1 MQKQPFFH
9 IKTLLAVAM
18 ILLAAILVLLPVSC
32 QNVASADNAT
42 YRVLFPTGNYFQS
55 SSPSLVGAN
64 RNYLVIYDDLS
75 KTLFVRADEE
85 WTYTLDFESV
95 SGIFVVENVVFLH
108 ADNKYFTLDLTDK
121 AATARERTLPSP
133 ADVTFFNSDG
143 TYLYAHSAAGRL
155 TVYDKDLQVALGIDN
170 LYDPDTLAGKIV
182 VAGEGANLIVFS
194 TEYASPVFI
203 TYDAT
208 TKAKT
213 IKGITHHIGEAYV
226 GDVVYAL
233 EIIQQ
238 SSASGAQK
246 RIVCIDKTSG
256 DLLFATDIN
265 PDKFFAFGNRL
276 FTIQDG
282 GVTVYALNDEHTA
295 LTKTQTITM
304 SGNDLRHLSNP
315 TDVTRFQNETVVADS
330 GNNRI
335 AFISPSGV
343 MTALQLDETPLALCS
358 GDSLYAVTKSK
369 ILQIKDKTIT
379 STIDV
384 QDVVDVTYLSSLYIL
399 KKDGVYVNL
408 AGNAVK
414 IFDVDN
420 AKRITAAND
429 GTNVYVLTESEI
441 IAINRSGQHLLSLA
455 SGDFKDAI
463 DFAVDYQGKAFVAYA
478 NRIDYVLGEESGSY
492 TLSNPSLKA
501 TPTSVCLDGTTVFFT
516 ASECFV
522 GALDVQAATKQNYAF
537 TAPEITNSAYHF
549 AKAKDGAMFFSIDG
563 RIENVSLA
571 TNETIIV
578 YDDTTKDGKTLAR
591 VGERLIS
598 IDKSQFD
605 SVECGALSGDYV
617 TKGATSLFALP
628 YVEDGKITL
637 ESGVR
642 LTLKSDTAEYDSSVW
657 VIATYQGQEYFVKRS
672 DVAEYVEIVEEKD
685 KVYGKANADRVGG
698 LVNMYADQST
708 DSEVVAQIVDGSKV
722 EVLETLDDFYLVSYD
737 GKLGYIQ
744 KSQLKIGTLTTVQI
758 VAIVLSIIVAIAGAA
773 IFASV
778 YMTRKNAD
786 AKKKEQDQKRF

>member
-1 MQKQPFFH
+1 MQKQPFSH

-108 ADNKYFTLDLTDK
+108 ADNKYFTLDLTNK

-238 SSASGAQK
+238 SSASDAQK

-282 GVTVYALNDEHTA
+282 GVTVYALDDEHTA

-335 AFISPSGV
+335 AFISQTGV
-343 MTALQLDETPLALCS
+343 MTALQLDETPLALYS
-358 GDSLYAVTKSK
+358 GDSVYAVTKSK

-384 QDVVDVTYLSSLYIL
+384 EDVVDVTYLSNLYIL

-408 AGNAVK
+408 AGNTVK

-441 IAINRSGQHLLSLA
+441 VAINRSGQRLLSLA
-455 SGDFKDAI
+455 NGDFKDAI

-492 TLSNPSLKA
+492 TLANPSLKA
-501 TPTSVCLDGTTVFFT
+501 TLTSAHLDGTTIFFT

-537 TAPEITNSAYHF
+537 TAPEITNGAYHF

-628 YVEDGKITL
+628 YVEDGKIAL

-657 VIATYQGQEYFVKRS
+657 VIATYQGQDYFVKRS
-672 DVAEYVEIVEEKD
+672 DVAEYVEIIEEKD
-685 KVYGKANADRVGG
+685 KVFGKANADRVGG
-698 LVNMYADQST
+698 LVNMYADPST
-708 DSEVVAQIVDGSKV
+708 ASEVIAQIVDGSKV
-722 EVLETLDDFYLVSYD
+722 EVLETLDNFYLVTYD

>member
-1 MQKQPFFH
+1 MQKQPFSH

-32 QNVASADNAT
+32 QNVASAADAT

-75 KTLFVRADEE
+75 KTIFVRADEE

-282 GVTVYALNDEHTA
+282 GVTVYALDDEHTA

-315 TDVTRFQNETVVADS
+315 TDVTRFQNETVVVDS

-335 AFISPSGV
+335 AFISQTGV

-358 GDSLYAVTKSK
+358 GDSVYVVTKSK

-384 QDVVDVTYLSSLYIL
+384 EDVVDVTYLSSLYIL

-441 IAINRSGQHLLSLA
+441 IAINRSGQRLLSLA

-463 DFAVDYQGKAFVAYA
+463 DFAVDYQGKAFIAYA

-492 TLSNPSLKA
+492 TLSNASLKA

-537 TAPEITNSAYHF
+537 TAPEITKGAYHF

-642 LTLKSDTAEYDSSVW
+642 LTLKSDTAEYDNSVW
-657 VIATYQGQEYFVKRS
+657 VIATYQGQDYFVKRS
-672 DVAEYVEIVEEKD
+672 DIAEYVEIVEEKD

-698 LVNMYADQST
+698 LVNMYADPST
-708 DSEVVAQIVDGSKV
+708 ASEVVAQIVDGSKV
-722 EVLETLDDFYLVSYD
+722 EVLETLDNFYLVTYD

-778 YMTRKNAD
+778 HLTRKNAD

>member
-1 MQKQPFFH
+1 M
-9 IKTLLAVAM
+9 
-18 ILLAAILVLLPVSC
+18 
-32 QNVASADNAT
+32 
-42 YRVLFPTGNYFQS
+42 
-55 SSPSLVGAN
+55 GAN

-295 LTKTQTITM
+295 LTK
-304 SGNDLRHLSNP
+304 R
-315 TDVTRFQNETVVADS
+315 
-330 GNNRI
+330 
-335 AFISPSGV
+335 
-343 MTALQLDETPLALCS
+343 
-358 GDSLYAVTKSK
+358 
-369 ILQIKDKTIT
+369 
-379 STIDV
+379 
-384 QDVVDVTYLSSLYIL
+384 
-399 KKDGVYVNL
+399 
-408 AGNAVK
+408 
-414 IFDVDN
+414 
-420 AKRITAAND
+420 
-429 GTNVYVLTESEI
+429 
-441 IAINRSGQHLLSLA
+441 
-455 SGDFKDAI
+455 
-463 DFAVDYQGKAFVAYA
+463 
-478 NRIDYVLGEESGSY
+478 
-492 TLSNPSLKA
+492 
-501 TPTSVCLDGTTVFFT
+501 
-516 ASECFV
+516 
-522 GALDVQAATKQNYAF
+522 
-537 TAPEITNSAYHF
+537 
-549 AKAKDGAMFFSIDG
+549 
-563 RIENVSLA
+563 
-571 TNETIIV
+571 
-578 YDDTTKDGKTLAR
+578 
-591 VGERLIS
+591 
-598 IDKSQFD
+598 
-605 SVECGALSGDYV
+605 
-617 TKGATSLFALP
+617 
-628 YVEDGKITL
+628 
-637 ESGVR
+637 
-642 LTLKSDTAEYDSSVW
+642 
-657 VIATYQGQEYFVKRS
+657 KRS
-672 DVAEYVEIVEEKD
+672 PCRATICD
-685 KVYGKANADRVGG
+685 
-698 LVNMYADQST
+698 T
-708 DSEVVAQIVDGSKV
+708 
-722 EVLETLDDFYLVSYD
+722 
-737 GKLGYIQ
+737 
-744 KSQLKIGTLTTVQI
+744 
-758 VAIVLSIIVAIAGAA
+758 
-773 IFASV
+773 
-778 YMTRKNAD
+778 
-786 AKKKEQDQKRF
+786 

>member
-1 MQKQPFFH
+1 
-9 IKTLLAVAM
+9 M

-32 QNVASADNAT
+32 QNVASAADAT

-315 TDVTRFQNETVVADS
+315 TDVTRFQNETVVVDS

-335 AFISPSGV
+335 AFISQTGV

-358 GDSLYAVTKSK
+358 GDSVYDVTKSK

-441 IAINRSGQHLLSLA
+441 IAINRSGQRLLSLA

-501 TPTSVCLDGTTVFFT
+501 TPTSVCLDGTTIFFT

-537 TAPEITNSAYHF
+537 TAPEITKGAYHF

-617 TKGATSLFALP
+617 TKGATSLFTLP

-657 VIATYQGQEYFVKRS
+657 VIATYQGQDYFVKRS

-685 KVYGKANADRVGG
+685 KVFGKANADRVGG
-698 LVNMYADQST
+698 LVNMYADPST
-708 DSEVVAQIVDGSKV
+708 ASEVVGQIVDGSKV
-722 EVLETLDDFYLVSYD
+722 EVLETLDDFYLVTYD

-778 YMTRKNAD
+778 HLTRKNAD
-786 AKKKEQDQKRF
+786 AKKKSKTKNASDNTKTKRI